1 MSKFKIEPQE
11 IYVWLACK
19 DGWNRA
25 AGFKCSIDGVEC
37 SAVLVPTKPI
47 TLAFND
53 WLSGSRII
61 GVPLPLWD
69 VIMSDTKEKTLALIE
84 ENSQYVSK
92 IIEKNGMDT
101 VKSQALQSKEEFE
114 SKFGPMPDI
123 EIIEEMD
130 R

>member
-1 MSKFKIEPQE
+1 MSNFKIDPQE

-19 DGWNRA
+19 NGWNRA
-25 AGFKCSIDGVEC
+25 AGFKSEIAGVEC

-47 TLAFND
+47 TLVFSD
-53 WLSGSRII
+53 WISGSKII
-61 GVPLPLWD
+61 GIPLPLWE

-92 IIEKNGMDT
+92 IIEKNGVET
-101 VKSQALQSKEEFE
+101 VKSQALRWREEFE

-123 EIIEEMD
+123 EVIEEMD